1 MARFF
6 ELFTMYVRGHLAGL
20 AVFGFLL
27 SSFCGVIPSPVFA
40 QTSDEI
46 MWNIEVDVNISVEQ
60 IERIAEI
67 KLESGTYSL
76 DPVNQSSGTLNV
88 QGSGTFDGL
97 REVLFA
103 EMTPEFYLL
112 GGPAEFN
119 IVGNFNSEEF
129 VVLVLETIPSSG
141 YFWQLPPD
149 SLFVELKPTIFE
161 PKATGR
167 GLPERQMMYLAAPQ
181 GGADQ
186 LKLVYRRA
194 LNIEEPSTRRISIQ
208 ASEIPDAIDLSD
220 PHPVPDFTGFA
231 EIPAPIQ
238 PEMAE
243 ETAMIRS
250 ALPSSFDARDYGW
263 VPPIRNQGSCGS
275 CWAFGT
281 VGVMEIAMKKS
292 AGITADLS
300 EQFLISCNNHGWTC
314 SGGLTASMYHYDTLG
329 KLQSSVG
336 AVTEADMPYTQSNGV
351 CAPKNHP
358 YVLSGWHYANVACG
372 DTPANCEFA
381 MPTDEEIKRAIYNYG
396 AVTAGVRVGT
406 NWYAYTGGIQTASD
420 SGATNHQ
427 IIIVGWNDSGG
438 YWIVRNQWGVSDGE
452 AGYRRMAYGISRLG
466 EGASYDIYSPL
477 TPAANDEIDTAEV
490 INYDGGAV
498 SQVFN
503 VGTGGSTTS
512 AGDPIVTKK
521 IGRGSHSIWYSFYP
535 AGNGTLKL
543 STAGSNYDTVLILY
557 SGAPD
562 SLKKVAY
569 HDNRSTKNKTS
580 VITYRNIKANT
591 HYYIEVVGKG
601 AGGSLKLEVAYN
613 PRKPTYGRFS
623 AAKALPRNMTSAV
636 LRLDVEK
643 TGIEKIDKQA
653 FDVGPDRQIYH
664 TVWYK
669 FRPYKDGTLHVS
681 INSNYPNA
689 ISLKDKG
696 GGWKLLIPPNRNDP
710 WTASVS
716 LEGGKQYWIGS
727 GSLDG
732 STSAHIMYLTLT
744 YEPDA

>member
-1 MARFF
+1 MARLI
-6 ELFTMYVRGHLAGL
+6 ELFAMHIIRHLIGL
-20 AVFGFLL
+20 VGFGFLL
-27 SSFCGVIPSPVFA
+27 SSFYGGMPLPVVA
-40 QTSDEI
+40 QVSDEVI
-46 MWNIEVDVNISVEQ
+46 WNIEVDLNISAEQ
-60 IERIAEI
+60 TERIAGI
-67 KLESGTYSL
+67 KLESGTYSF
-76 DPVNQSSGTLNV
+76 DSANKSASTLNV

-97 REVLFA
+97 RQVLFA

-112 GGPAEFN
+112 GGPAEFT
-119 IVGNFNSEEF
+119 IAGHFNSEESI
-129 VVLVLETIPSSG
+129 VLVLETIPSSG
-141 YFWQLPPD
+141 YYWQLTPD
-149 SLFVELKPTIFE
+149 SLFWETESTTFE

-167 GLPERQMMYLAAPQ
+167 GLPELQTMYLAAPQ

-194 LNIEEPSTRRISIQ
+194 SNIEESSTRRILIQ
-208 ASEIPDAIDLSD
+208 ASEIPDVIDLSD
-220 PHPVPDFTGFA
+220 PLPLSDFTGFA
-231 EIPAPIQ
+231 EIPVPIQ
-238 PEMAE
+238 PELTEAP
-243 ETAMIRS
+243 TSIRG
-250 ALPSSFDARDYGW
+250 ALPSSFDAREYDW
-263 VPPIRNQGSCGS
+263 VPAIRNQGSCGS

-300 EQFLISCNNHGWTC
+300 EQFLISCNNNGWSCT
-314 SGGLTASMYHYDTLG
+314 GGLTASMYHYNTLG
-329 KLQSSVG
+329 KLQAGVG

-351 CAPKNHP
+351 CAPKDHP
-358 YVLSGWHYANVACG
+358 YVLSGWHYANAACG
-372 DTPANCEFA
+372 DTPASCEFA
-381 MPTDEEIKRAIYNYG
+381 MPTVEEIKWAIYNYG

-427 IIIVGWNDSGG
+427 IVIVGWNDSGG
-438 YWIVRNQWGVSDGE
+438 YWIVRNQWGASDGE

-477 TPAANDEIDTAEV
+477 MPAVNDEIDVAEV

-503 VGTGGSTTS
+503 VETGGSTIS
-512 AGDPIVTKK
+512 AGDPVVTKK
-521 IGRGSHSIWYSFYP
+521 IGRGSHSVWYSFYP

-557 SGAPD
+557 SGSPD
-562 SLKKVAY
+562 SLKKVTY

-580 VITYRNIKANT
+580 VITYKNIKANT
-591 HYYIEVVGKG
+591 QYYIEVVGKG
-601 AGGSLKLEVAYN
+601 AGGILELAVTYN

-623 AAKALPRNMTSAV
+623 AAKALPQNMTSAV

-643 TGIEKIDKQA
+643 TGIEKIDKRV

-669 FRPYKDGTLHVS
+669 FRPYKNGILHISV
-681 INSNYPNA
+681 NSNYSNA
-689 ISLKDKG
+689 ISLKNKN
-696 GGWKLLIPPNRNDP
+696 GWELLIPPNGNDP
-710 WTASVS
+710 WTASVN

-732 STSAHIMYLTLT
+732 DTSAHIMNVTLT
-744 YEPDA
+744 YVPDA